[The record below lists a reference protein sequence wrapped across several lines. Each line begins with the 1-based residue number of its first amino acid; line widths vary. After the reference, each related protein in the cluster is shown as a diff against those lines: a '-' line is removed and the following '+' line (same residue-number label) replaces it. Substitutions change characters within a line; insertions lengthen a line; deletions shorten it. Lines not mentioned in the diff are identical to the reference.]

1 MIRVDHIGACG
12 VTMCYYVLLQDC
24 HSPHLQG
31 TAWVCAAGLGL
42 GGLVPGPT
50 DGQRPAAGV
59 QRVTRCVEP
68 SEVHREVKNIGDLNL
83 ISISII

>member
-1 MIRVDHIGACG
+1 MLLC
-12 VTMCYYVLLQDC
+12 VTMCYFKTVTLHICKVL
-24 HSPHLQG
+24 
-31 TAWVCAAGLGL
+31 AWVCAAGLGL

-50 DGQRPAAGV
+50 DGQRSQLQRV